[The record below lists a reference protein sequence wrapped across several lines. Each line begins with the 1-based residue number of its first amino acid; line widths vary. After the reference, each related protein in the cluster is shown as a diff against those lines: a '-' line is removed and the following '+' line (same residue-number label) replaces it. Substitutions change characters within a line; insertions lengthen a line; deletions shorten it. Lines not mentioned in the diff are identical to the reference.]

1 MALVTDDSEVDD
13 LTVVPDVNN
22 SVVLVDKDDF
32 EVVKLRN
39 SVTENPKEVEEEYTK
54 VVWNGICSRI

>member
-32 EVVKLRN
+32 EVVVKLRN
-39 SVTENPKEVEEEYTK
+39 
-54 VVWNGICSRI
+54 